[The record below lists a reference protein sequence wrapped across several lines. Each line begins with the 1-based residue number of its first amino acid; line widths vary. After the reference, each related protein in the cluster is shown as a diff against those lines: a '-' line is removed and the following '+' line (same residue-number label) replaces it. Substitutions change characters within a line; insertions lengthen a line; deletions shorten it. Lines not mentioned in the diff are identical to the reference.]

1 VEQVSPICYRSYL
14 GMTTCYHG
22 SMKAEKISISLEPAL
37 SDEVRA
43 AAMKAG
49 IGVSRWLAEAA
60 AAKLRAEA
68 LADFLDVWQKEHGSI
83 TTQELSRAE
92 SELGLKRRRRIN

>member
-1 VEQVSPICYRSYL
+1 MTICYDRV
-14 GMTTCYHG
+14 
-22 SMKAEKISISLEPAL
+22 MKVEKISISLEPAL

-49 IGVSRWLAEAA
+49 IGVSTWLAQAA

-68 LADFLDVWQKEHGSI
+68 LTDFLDVWQKENGPI
-83 TTQELSRAE
+83 TPQELSRAE
-92 SELGLKRRRRIN
+92 SELGLKRRRRIH

>member
-1 VEQVSPICYRSYL
+1 
-14 GMTTCYHG
+14 
-22 SMKAEKISISLEPAL
+22 MKVDKISISLEPGL

-43 AAMKAG
+43 AANKAG

-68 LADFLDVWQKEHGSI
+68 LSDFLEVWQKEHGAI
-83 TTQELSRAE
+83 TLQELGRAE
-92 SELGLKRRRRIN
+92 SELGLKRRRPAH